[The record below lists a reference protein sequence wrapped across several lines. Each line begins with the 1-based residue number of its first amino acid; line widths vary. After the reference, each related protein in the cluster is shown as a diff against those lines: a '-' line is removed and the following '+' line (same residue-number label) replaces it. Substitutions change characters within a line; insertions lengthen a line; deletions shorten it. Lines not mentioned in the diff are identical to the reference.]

1 MPLKKLRGIFY
12 MCKLT
17 KFNIVR
23 LSEVEVPQND
33 SAQFCHS
40 EERGIS
46 ASNSANKIANLC
58 RVSYGDSSFLGM
70 TNFHY
75 KNFDNLK
82 LKFPYITYMVYFFY
96 LIPNLDFNFKNNS
109 AILYASSEEEFRSL
123 FGIL

>member
-58 RVSYGDSSFLGM
+58 RVSYGDSSFLRM
-70 TNFHY
+70 T
-75 KNFDNLK
+75 KQVETLS
-82 LKFPYITYMVYFFY
+82 LTIGAG
-96 LIPNLDFNFKNNS
+96 LRL
-109 AILYASSEEEFRSL
+109 RSV
-123 FGIL
+123 

>member
-70 TNFHY
+70 TKFHY

-82 LKFPYITYMVYFFY
+82 LKFPYITYMVYFF
-96 LIPNLDFNFKNNS
+96 LLNP
-109 AILYASSEEEFRSL
+109 
-123 FGIL
+123 